1 MQVMSQL
8 QLLRCLK
15 HKPNSQRKQHSSL
28 RLAEAAAV
36 AVVARA
42 VVVLKGTADQQMGRL
57 QVLVNNSVS
66 SAVSAR
72 TIIVMPI
79 KSFYGAA
86 PMWFPLD
93 YRVFSSAV
101 CCCTAQTYAR
111 KCYLVLHNNVGAY

>member
-66 SAVSAR
+66 LQSLLAQCS
-72 TIIVMPI
+72 VMP
-79 KSFYGAA
+79 
-86 PMWFPLD
+86 
-93 YRVFSSAV
+93 
-101 CCCTAQTYAR
+101 
-111 KCYLVLHNNVGAY
+111 